1 MVVDFNNGGP
11 APEHVHVGSVFDG
24 NHVERWDL
32 LVIAAV
38 AAAIGLLAPILRA
51 PRPLLGGALVAC
63 GVGVICGLV
72 NGLVVA
78 YGRVPSIVVTLGTP
92 TDEPSSR
99 VAVRPPAIGRVS
111 HFPPSAVAV
120 CAAASL
126 FCQVMVS
133 PTCTMTVRGWN
144 ANPLIVTP
152 RG

>member
-1 MVVDFNNGGP
+1 MRTGR
-11 APEHVHVGSVFDG
+11 E
-24 NHVERWDL
+24 
-32 LVIAAV
+32 LV
-38 AAAIGLLAPILRA
+38 
-51 PRPLLGGALVAC
+51 
-63 GVGVICGLV
+63 
-72 NGLVVA
+72 
-78 YGRVPSIVVTLGTP
+78 
-92 TDEPSSR
+92 
-99 VAVRPPAIGRVS
+99 PPAIGRVS